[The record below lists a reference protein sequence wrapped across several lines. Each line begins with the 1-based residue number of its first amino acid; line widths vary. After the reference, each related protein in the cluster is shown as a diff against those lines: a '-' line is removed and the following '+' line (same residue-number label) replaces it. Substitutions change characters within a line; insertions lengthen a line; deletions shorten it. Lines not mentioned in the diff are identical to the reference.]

1 MRKSI
6 ISLVTA
12 SALMLAGGMAASA
25 STPATITQAKLT
37 ASVSGD
43 SVTVDS
49 LIKASS
55 KTRVSHFGVC
65 ARDEDGGNVDF
76 DKKRRASLTTEGKTF
91 TATQALPDG
100 EYTFFACAYT
110 NGSWWNGPA
119 DTFTVDADGAETPA
133 TPVVEAP
140 VEEAPVVE
148 APTEETPVVEAPT
161 EETPVVEAPVEEAPV
176 VEAPVEEAPVE
187 EAPVEEAPVEEAPV
201 VEAPVE
207 EAPVEEAPVEEAPV
221 EEAPVEEAPVEQAPV
236 DGSSIPVG
244 DLDGW
249 TQKFAEDFTT
259 DAATGQFQSTYANS
273 WCGYQEGTGGQYY
286 NDALIS
292 AHDGL
297 MDIALN
303 GTQGAAGSFGPP
315 ETCWGDTYGRYSIKF
330 KAEGAEGNGT
340 AMMIWPSSDVWGD
353 GEIDFPEGNL
363 DGTFHAF
370 QHPLNCSDCSSSV
383 SAEGSSFA
391 DWHVATT
398 EWSPAGVNYYV
409 DGELI
414 MATTDDNPTTDHRWT
429 IQVAPTSDNAQP
441 GHLLIDWVT
450 SYSYNS

>member
-1 MRKSI
+1 MFRCVRKRHISMPTFATSEGIMRKSI

-25 STPATITQAKLT
+25 STTPTITQAKLT

-49 LIKASS
+49 LIQASS

-65 ARDEDGGNVDF
+65 ARDGDGGNVDF
-76 DKKRRASLTTEGKTF
+76 DKKRRASLTTEGKAF

-100 EYTFFACAYT
+100 EYTYFACAYT
-110 NGSWWNGPA
+110 NGSWWNGPT
-119 DTFTVDADGAETPA
+119 DTFTVDADAAETPA
-133 TPVVEAP
+133 TPVV
-140 VEEAPVVE
+140 
-148 APTEETPVVEAPT
+148 
-161 EETPVVEAPVEEAPV
+161 
-176 VEAPVEEAPVE
+176 EAPVE

-207 EAPVEEAPVEEAPV
+207 EAPVVEAPVEEAPV
-221 EEAPVEEAPVEQAPV
+221 VEAPVEEAPVVEAPVEEAPVVEAPVVEAPVAEAPV

-249 TQKFAEDFTT
+249 TQKFSEDFTT
-259 DAATGQFQSTYANS
+259 DAAAGQFQSTYANS
-273 WCGYQEGTGGQYY
+273 WCGYEEGTGGQYY

-297 MDIALN
+297 MDIGLN

-340 AMMIWPSSDVWGD
+340 AMMLWPSSDVWGD

-383 SAEGSSFA
+383 SAEGASFA

-429 IQVAPTSDNAQP
+429 IQVAPVADNAQP

-450 SYSYNS
+450 SYSYN